1 METLIVAAVLAIFPY
16 LLIRGP
22 LTRITRGGSTG
33 PARP

>member
-22 LTRITRGGSTG
+22 LAPVARGSSTG